1 MRVLAVRGKARLEKG
16 FKMNAAGLRELHP
29 TDEQNEVGLEQFQIP
44 VGAKNYI
51 TPAGYRKLKTE
62 LLDLLDHER
71 PDVVR
76 TVAWAAANGDRSENA
91 DYIYGKRRLRAI
103 DKRIRFLTQ
112 RLDQAQIVDSRC
124 QENLDQVFFGA
135 MVTYALEDGAEHSVT
150 IVGVDEINLEQGYV
164 SWVAPIARALLKAKL
179 GDLVT
184 LQTPTGTVQIE
195 VLKIQY
201 PDQS

>member
-1 MRVLAVRGKARLEKG
+1 
-16 FKMNAAGLRELHP
+16 MNAAGLRELHP

-135 MVTYALEDGAEHSVT
+135 MVTYASEDGAEHSVT

-179 GDLVT
+179 GDLVS